1 MLDKRLMK
9 LPGIKKIM
17 VMLAG
22 LAVLQALFIIGQ
34 AISLSLAITGL
45 WSGKDLSEVIKWMG
59 TFTVSFVGRQLI
71 ELVRDRML
79 DKFAYSSA
87 QQIRTT
93 LLNQIFKLGP
103 EVVQQV
109 GTGNITTMTLDGIDQ
124 VENYIKLIL
133 SKVMNMMLIPW
144 FVLATVFVFDWESG
158 LVLTLVFP
166 LIIIFMI
173 ILGYAA
179 KSKADNQY
187 AKFEMLSNH
196 FIDSLRGISVLKY
209 FGLSKK
215 YADSIYTT
223 SEQFRKAT
231 MSTIK
236 VAILSTFA
244 LDFFTTLSIAVVAV
258 LLGLRLINE
267 KIFLFPA
274 LSILILTPEYFQ
286 PVRNFSSD
294 YHATLDGKNAMTAI
308 YKIIDNPG
316 NKSES
321 VKINPWT
328 EQSQL
333 TINHL
338 DFNYQDAFGVKN
350 LKLNIQGYKK
360 VGIIGMSG
368 SGKTT
373 LINLLSGFFTPKS
386 SDIQIDNSNLESL
399 NQADWQ
405 KQLIYMPQTPY
416 VFHKTIRENV
426 AFYHPNASDE
436 DVRQAIDAVGL
447 TSFVEELPDHL
458 DTVLGEGSRALSG
471 GQAQR
476 IALARALID
485 SGRKIMLFDEPTA
498 HLDIETEIDLKDKML
513 PMMDQ
518 RLVFFATHRLHWM
531 KDMDYILVMKH
542 GELVEQGTLEQLQQN
557 NGPFVELTNA
567 MIGGEADV

>member
-360 VGIIGMSG
+360 IGIIGMSG

-436 DVRQAIDAVGL
+436 DVRQAIEAVGL

>member
-1 MLDKRLMK
+1 
-9 LPGIKKIM
+9 
-17 VMLAG
+17 
-22 LAVLQALFIIGQ
+22 
-34 AISLSLAITGL
+34 
-45 WSGKDLSEVIKWMG
+45 
-59 TFTVSFVGRQLI
+59 
-71 ELVRDRML
+71 
-79 DKFAYSSA
+79 
-87 QQIRTT
+87 
-93 LLNQIFKLGP
+93 
-103 EVVQQV
+103 
-109 GTGNITTMTLDGIDQ
+109 
-124 VENYIKLIL
+124 
-133 SKVMNMMLIPW
+133 MMLIPW
-144 FVLATVFVFDWESG
+144 FILATIYVFDWESG
-158 LVLTLVFP
+158 VVLTLVFP

-187 AKFEMLSNH
+187 AKFTMLSNH

-215 YADSIYTT
+215 YADSIYST

-231 MSTIK
+231 MSTIR

-267 KIFLFPA
+267 QILLFPA

-308 YKIIDNPG
+308 YQIIDNPG
-316 NKSES
+316 NISEP
-321 VKINPWT
+321 VKIDNWNAN
-328 EQSQL
+328 SQL
-333 TINHL
+333 SINQL
-338 DFNYQDAFGVKN
+338 DFNYQDSLGVKN
-350 LKLNIQGYKK
+350 VQLNLSGYQK

-373 LINLLSGFFTPKS
+373 LINLLSGFFSPES
-386 SDIQIDNSNLESL
+386 SDIQIDKAKIDSFS
-399 NQADWQ
+399 QADWQ

-426 AFYHPNASDE
+426 AFYHPTASE
-436 DVRQAIDAVGL
+436 DDVKQAIDAVGL
-447 TSFVEELPDHL
+447 TEFVEELPDHL

-498 HLDIETEIDLKDKML
+498 HLDIETEIDLKEKML
-513 PMMDQ
+513 PMMNQ

-542 GELVEQGTLEQLQQN
+542 GELVEQGTLEQLQAN

-567 MIGGEADV
+567 MMGGEADV

>member
-1 MLDKRLMK
+1 MK

-45 WSGKDLSEVIKWMG
+45 WSGKNLSEVIKWMG
-59 TFTVSFVGRQLI
+59 TFAASFVGRQLI

-93 LLNQIFKLGP
+93 LLNKIFKLGP

-308 YKIIDNPG
+308 YNIIDNPG

-338 DFNYQDAFGVKN
+338 DFNYQDSFGVKN
-350 LKLNIQGYKK
+350 LKLNIQGYNK

-373 LINLLSGFFTPKS
+373 LINLLSGFFTPER

-426 AFYHPNASDE
+426 AFYHPNASDK
-436 DVRQAIDAVGL
+436 DVRLAIEAVGL
-447 TSFVEELPDHL
+447 TSFVDELPDHL

>member
-187 AKFEMLSNH
+187 DKFEMLSNH

-360 VGIIGMSG
+360 IGIIGMSG

-436 DVRQAIDAVGL
+436 DVRQAIEAVGL